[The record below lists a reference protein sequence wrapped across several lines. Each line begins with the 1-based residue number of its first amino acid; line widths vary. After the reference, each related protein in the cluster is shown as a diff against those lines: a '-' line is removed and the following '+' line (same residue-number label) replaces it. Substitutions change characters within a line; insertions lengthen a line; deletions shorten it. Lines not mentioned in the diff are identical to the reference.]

1 VLRLL
6 VLEGNSR
13 AGRRRWAE
21 IAGCTPSESYAD
33 VLRALAPGAAV
44 DIATPADADARLP
57 QPIDAYQGIVITG
70 SALNIYQCEPEA
82 LRQIE
87 LVRTI
92 FTQGVPM
99 FGSCWG
105 LQLATVAA
113 GGEVSLN
120 PAGREVGFARKIA
133 LTDTGRTH
141 PMHAARGPVFDAPA
155 IHSDIVTRLPPDA
168 TVTARNAMS
177 EVQAAEIRSGSG
189 RFWGVQ
195 YHPEFNLQD
204 VAWVIRRI
212 GQPLVDEG
220 FFADNTELERYAADL
235 AILYRDRTRRDIL
248 WRLGL
253 DRDVVDDDLRQAEI
267 SNWIASL
274 VATRNEEERLR
285 STEVGL

>member
-1 VLRLL
+1 MLRLL
-6 VLEGNSR
+6 VLEGNSLD
-13 AGRRRWAE
+13 GRRRWAE
-21 IAGCTPSESYAD
+21 IAGATPSESYAD
-33 VLRALAPGAAV
+33 VLRALAPEAAI

-57 QPIDAYQGIVITG
+57 QPIEAYQGIVITG
-70 SALNIYQCEPEA
+70 SALNIYQREPES

-87 LVRTI
+87 LVRTV
-92 FTQGVPM
+92 FARGVPM

-105 LQLATVAA
+105 LQLASVAA

-133 LTDTGRTH
+133 LTEAGRDH
-141 PMHAARGPVFDAPA
+141 PMHAARGAVFDAPA

-177 EVQAAEIRSGSG
+177 EVQAAEIRSGRG

-195 YHPEFNLQD
+195 YHPEFSLQD
-204 VAWVIRRI
+204 IAWVIRRI
-212 GQPLVDEG
+212 GRPLVEEG
-220 FFADNTELERYAADL
+220 FFADPAELERYAADL
-235 AILYRDRTRRDIL
+235 ATLHHDRARRDIL

-253 DRDVVDDDLRQAEI
+253 DQDVANDRVRQVEI

-274 VATRNEEERLR
+274 AQ
-285 STEVGL
+285 G

>member
-1 VLRLL
+1 LENCKVLRLL
-6 VLEGNSR
+6 VLEGNSLI
-13 AGRRRWAE
+13 GRRRWAE
-21 IAGCTPSESYAD
+21 IAGQTPSESYAD
-33 VLRALAPGAAV
+33 VLRALAPDAMV
-44 DIATPADADARLP
+44 EICTPADADARLP
-57 QPIDAYQGIVITG
+57 QPIDGYQGIVITG
-70 SALNIYQCEPEA
+70 SALNIYQREPES

-92 FTQGVPM
+92 FAQGVPM

-133 LTDTGRTH
+133 LTDAGRAH
-141 PMHAARGPVFDAPA
+141 PMHAGRGVVFDAPA
-155 IHSDIVTRLPPDA
+155 IHSDIVTKLPPDA
-168 TVTARNAMS
+168 TVTARNDMS
-177 EVQAAEIRSGSG
+177 DVQAAEIRSGRG

-195 YHPEFNLQD
+195 YHPEFSLQD
-204 VAWVIRRI
+204 ISWVIKRI

-220 FFADNTELERYAADL
+220 FFADFAELERYAADL
-235 AILYRDRTRRDIL
+235 AILHGNRTRRDIL

-253 DRDVVDDDLRQAEI
+253 DQDVANDRLRQAEI

-274 VATRNEEERLR
+274 DRR
-285 STEVGL
+285 

>member
-1 VLRLL
+1 MLRLL
-6 VLEGNSR
+6 VLEGNSL

-21 IAGCTPSESYAD
+21 ITGHTPSESYAD
-33 VLRALAPGAAV
+33 VLRALAPDAVV

-70 SALNIYQCEPEA
+70 SALNIYQREPEA

-92 FTQGVPM
+92 FAQGVPM

-120 PAGREVGFARKIA
+120 PAGREVAFARKIA
-133 LTDTGRTH
+133 LTEAGRAH
-141 PMHAARGPVFDAPA
+141 PMHAARGEVFDAPA
-155 IHSDIVTRLPPDA
+155 IHSDIVTTLPPDT

-177 EVQAAEIRSGSG
+177 EVQAAEIRSGRG

-195 YHPEFNLQD
+195 YHPEFSLQD
-204 VAWVIRRI
+204 LAWVIRRI
-212 GQPLVDEG
+212 GLPLVDEG
-220 FFADNTELERYAADL
+220 FFGDLAELERYAADL
-235 AILYRDRTRRDIL
+235 ATLHRDRTRRDLL

-253 DRDVVDDDLRQAEI
+253 DQDVANDTLRQAEI
-267 SNWIASL
+267 SNWLASL
-274 VATRNEEERLR
+274 ERR
-285 STEVGL
+285 

>member
-1 VLRLL
+1 MLRLL
-6 VLEGNSR
+6 VLEGNSLD
-13 AGRRRWAE
+13 GRRRWAE
-21 IAGCTPSESYAD
+21 VAGATPSESYAA
-33 VLRALAPGAAV
+33 VLRALAPHAAI

-57 QPIDAYQGIVITG
+57 QPIEAYQGIVITG
-70 SALNIYQCEPEA
+70 SALNIYQREPES

-87 LVRTI
+87 LVRAI

-105 LQLATVAA
+105 LQLACVAA

-133 LTDTGRTH
+133 LTEAGRDH
-141 PMHAARGPVFDAPA
+141 PMHAARGAVFDAPA

-177 EVQAAEIRSGSG
+177 EVQAAEIRSGRG

-195 YHPEFNLQD
+195 YHPEFSLQD
-204 VAWVIRRI
+204 VAWVLRRI
-212 GQPLVDEG
+212 GQPLVEEG
-220 FFADNTELERYAADL
+220 FFAALAELERYAADL
-235 AILYRDRTRRDIL
+235 AILHHDRARRDIL

-253 DRDVVDDDLRQAEI
+253 DQDVANDGMRQTEI

-274 VATRNEEERLR
+274 A
-285 STEVGL
+285 

>member
-6 VLEGNSR
+6 VLEGNSL

-21 IAGCTPSESYAD
+21 IAGVTPSESYAD
-33 VLRALAPGAAV
+33 VLRELAPGAVV
-44 DIATPADADARLP
+44 DICTPADADARVP
-57 QPIDAYQGIVITG
+57 QPLDAYQGIVITG
-70 SALNIYQCEPEA
+70 SALNIYQREPEA

-87 LVRTI
+87 LVRAI
-92 FTQGVPM
+92 FAQGVPM

-133 LTDTGRTH
+133 LTEAGRAH
-141 PMHAARGPVFDAPA
+141 PMHARRGDVFDAPA
-155 IHSDIVTRLPPDA
+155 IHSDIVTRLPPDT

-177 EVQAAEIRSGSG
+177 EVQAAEIRNGRG

-195 YHPEFNLQD
+195 YHPEFSLQD
-204 VAWVIRRI
+204 IAWVIRRI

-220 FFADNTELERYAADL
+220 FFADVDELERYAADL
-235 AILYRDRTRRDIL
+235 VALHHERARRDIL

-253 DRDVVDDDLRQAEI
+253 DQDLANDELRRAEI

-274 VATRNEEERLR
+274 DRR
-285 STEVGL
+285 

>member
-1 VLRLL
+1 MLRLL
-6 VLEGNSR
+6 VLEGNSLD
-13 AGRRRWAE
+13 GRRRWAE
-21 IAGCTPSESYAD
+21 VAGATPSESYAA
-33 VLRALAPGAAV
+33 VLRALAPDAAI

-70 SALNIYQCEPEA
+70 STLNIYQREPES

-87 LVRTI
+87 LVRAV

-105 LQLATVAA
+105 LQLASVAA

-133 LTDTGRTH
+133 LTEAGRDH
-141 PMHAARGPVFDAPA
+141 PMHAARGAVFDAPA

-177 EVQAAEIRSGSG
+177 EVQAAEIRSGRG

-195 YHPEFNLQD
+195 YHPEFSLQD
-204 VAWVIRRI
+204 VAWVLRRI
-212 GQPLVDEG
+212 GQPLVEEG
-220 FFADNTELERYAADL
+220 FFAAPAELERYAADL
-235 AILYRDRTRRDIL
+235 AILHHDRARRDIL

-253 DRDVVDDDLRQAEI
+253 DQDVANDGMRQTEI

-274 VATRNEEERLR
+274 AR
-285 STEVGL
+285 G

>member
-6 VLEGNSR
+6 VLEGNSL
-13 AGRRRWAE
+13 AGRKRWAE
-21 IAGCTPSESYAD
+21 IAGLTPSESYAD
-33 VLRALAPGAAV
+33 VLRALAPGAIV
-44 DIATPADADARLP
+44 DVCTPADADAHLP

-70 SALNIYQCEPEA
+70 SALNIYQREPES

-87 LVRTI
+87 LVRAI
-92 FTQGVPM
+92 FAQGVPM

-113 GGEVSLN
+113 GGEVTLN

-133 LTDTGRTH
+133 LTDAGRAH
-141 PMHAARGPVFDAPA
+141 PMHAARTAVFDAPA

-177 EVQAAEIRSGSG
+177 EVQAADIRSGRG

-195 YHPEFNLQD
+195 YHPEFSLQD
-204 VAWVIRRI
+204 VAWVLRRI
-212 GQPLVDEG
+212 GRPLVDEG
-220 FFADNTELERYAADL
+220 FFTDLAELERHAADL
-235 AILYRDRTRRDIL
+235 AALHHDRARRDIL

-253 DRDVVDDDLRQAEI
+253 DQDVANDSLRQAEI
-267 SNWIASL
+267 SNWIVSL
-274 VATRNEEERLR
+274 DRR
-285 STEVGL
+285 

>member
-1 VLRLL
+1 MLKLL
-6 VLEGNSR
+6 VLEGNSLD
-13 AGRRRWAE
+13 GRRRWAE
-21 IAGCTPSESYAD
+21 VAGHTPSESYAE
-33 VLRALAPGAAV
+33 VLRALAPGAVV

-57 QPIDAYQGIVITG
+57 QPIQAYQGIVITG
-70 SALNIYQCEPEA
+70 SALNIYQREPEA

-92 FTQGVPM
+92 FTEGVPM

-120 PAGREVGFARKIA
+120 PAGREVAFARKIA
-133 LTDTGRTH
+133 LTEAGRGH
-141 PMHAARGPVFDAPA
+141 PLHAGRGEVFDAPA

-177 EVQAAEIRSGSG
+177 EVQAAEIRNGRG

-195 YHPEFNLQD
+195 YHPEFSLQD
-204 VAWVIRRI
+204 LAWVVRRI

-220 FFADNTELERYAADL
+220 FFADPAELERYAADL
-235 AILYRDRTRRDIL
+235 ASLHHDRARRDLL

-253 DRDVVDDDLRQAEI
+253 DQDIADDRLRQAEI

-274 VATRNEEERLR
+274 DR
-285 STEVGL
+285 G

>member
-1 VLRLL
+1 MLRLL
-6 VLEGNSR
+6 VLEGNSLD
-13 AGRRRWAE
+13 GRRRWAE
-21 IAGCTPSESYAD
+21 VAGATPSESYAA
-33 VLRALAPGAAV
+33 VLRALAPDAAI

-57 QPIDAYQGIVITG
+57 QPVEAYQGIVITG
-70 SALNIYQCEPEA
+70 SALNIYQREPES

-87 LVRTI
+87 LVRAI

-105 LQLATVAA
+105 LQLACVAA

-133 LTDTGRTH
+133 LTEAGRDH
-141 PMHAARGPVFDAPA
+141 PMHAARGAVFDAPA

-177 EVQAAEIRSGSG
+177 EVQAAEIRSGRG

-195 YHPEFNLQD
+195 YHPEFSLQD
-204 VAWVIRRI
+204 VAWVLRRI
-212 GQPLVDEG
+212 GQPLVEEG
-220 FFADNTELERYAADL
+220 FFAAPAELERYAADL
-235 AILYRDRTRRDIL
+235 AILHHDRARRDIL

-253 DRDVVDDDLRQAEI
+253 DQDVANDGMRQTEI

-274 VATRNEEERLR
+274 AR
-285 STEVGL
+285 G

>member
-1 VLRLL
+1 MPRLL
-6 VLEGNSR
+6 VLEGNSL

-21 IAGCTPSESYAD
+21 IAGLTPSESYAD
-33 VLRALAPGAAV
+33 VLRALAPEAVV

-57 QPIDAYQGIVITG
+57 QPIDAYHGIVITG
-70 SALNIYQCEPEA
+70 SALNIYQREPEA

-92 FTQGVPM
+92 FAQGVPM

-133 LTDTGRTH
+133 LTEAGRAH
-141 PMHAARGPVFDAPA
+141 PMHAARSVVFDAPA
-155 IHSDIVTRLPPDA
+155 IHSDIVTTLPPDG
-168 TVTARNAMS
+168 TVTACNAMS
-177 EVQAAEIRSGSG
+177 EVQAAEIRSGRG

-195 YHPEFNLQD
+195 YHPEFSLQD
-204 VAWVIRRI
+204 VACVIRLI

-220 FFADNTELERYAADL
+220 FFADLAELERYAADL
-235 AILYRDRTRRDIL
+235 ATLHHDRARGDLL

-253 DRDVVDDDLRQAEI
+253 DQDVADDALRQAEI
-267 SNWIASL
+267 GNWLASL
-274 VATRNEEERLR
+274 DHRQAATSR
-285 STEVGL
+285 TG

>member
-1 VLRLL
+1 MLRLL
-6 VLEGNSR
+6 VLEGNSLD
-13 AGRRRWAE
+13 GRRRWAE
-21 IAGCTPSESYAD
+21 VAGATPSESYAA
-33 VLRALAPGAAV
+33 VLRALAPDAAI

-57 QPIDAYQGIVITG
+57 QPIEAYQGIVITG
-70 SALNIYQCEPEA
+70 SALNIYQREPES

-87 LVRTI
+87 LVRAI
-92 FTQGVPM
+92 FAQGVPM

-105 LQLATVAA
+105 LQLASVAA

-133 LTDTGRTH
+133 LTEAGRDH
-141 PMHAARGPVFDAPA
+141 PMHAARGAVFDAPA

-177 EVQAAEIRSGSG
+177 EVQAAEIRSGRG

-195 YHPEFNLQD
+195 YHPEFSLQD
-204 VAWVIRRI
+204 VAWVLRRI
-212 GQPLVDEG
+212 GQPLVEEG
-220 FFADNTELERYAADL
+220 FFAAPAELERYAADL
-235 AILYRDRTRRDIL
+235 AILHHDRARRDIL

-253 DRDVVDDDLRQAEI
+253 DQDVANDGMRQTEI

-274 VATRNEEERLR
+274 AR
-285 STEVGL
+285 G

>member
-1 VLRLL
+1 MLRLL
-6 VLEGNSR
+6 VLEGNSL

-21 IAGCTPSESYAD
+21 VAGHTPSESYAD
-33 VLRALAPGAAV
+33 VLRALAPDAQV
-44 DIATPADADARLP
+44 DIATPADADATLP

-70 SALNIYQCEPEA
+70 SALNIYQREPEA

-92 FTQGVPM
+92 FAQGVPM

-113 GGEVSLN
+113 GGQVSLN
-120 PAGREVGFARKIA
+120 PAGREVAFARKIM
-133 LTDTGRTH
+133 LTEAGRGH
-141 PMHAARGPVFDAPA
+141 PLHAARNEVFDAPA
-155 IHSDIVTRLPPDA
+155 IHSDIVTTLPPDA
-168 TVTARNAMS
+168 TVTARNAFS
-177 EVQAAEIRSGSG
+177 EVQAAEIRIGRG

-195 YHPEFNLQD
+195 YHPEFSLQD

-220 FFADNTELERYAADL
+220 FFADMAELERYAADL
-235 AILYRDRTRRDIL
+235 ATLHHDRARRDLL

-253 DRDVVDDDLRQAEI
+253 DQDVANDGLRQTEI
-267 SNWIASL
+267 SNWIGSL
-274 VATRNEEERLR
+274 ARR
-285 STEVGL
+285 

>member
-1 VLRLL
+1 MLRLL
-6 VLEGNSR
+6 VLEGNSLD
-13 AGRRRWAE
+13 GRRRWAE
-21 IAGCTPSESYAD
+21 VAGATPSESYAA
-33 VLRALAPGAAV
+33 VLRALAPDAAI

-57 QPIDAYQGIVITG
+57 QPIEAYQGIVITG
-70 SALNIYQCEPEA
+70 SALNIYQREPES

-87 LVRTI
+87 LVRAI

-105 LQLATVAA
+105 LQLACVAA

-133 LTDTGRTH
+133 LTEAGRDH
-141 PMHAARGPVFDAPA
+141 PMHAARGAVFDAPA

-177 EVQAAEIRSGSG
+177 EVQAAEIRSGRG

-195 YHPEFNLQD
+195 YHPEFSLQD
-204 VAWVIRRI
+204 VAWVLRRI
-212 GQPLVDEG
+212 GQPLVEEG
-220 FFADNTELERYAADL
+220 FFAALAELERYAADL
-235 AILYRDRTRRDIL
+235 AILHHDRARRDIL

-253 DRDVVDDDLRQAEI
+253 DQDVANDGMRQTEI

-274 VATRNEEERLR
+274 AR
-285 STEVGL
+285 G

>member
-1 VLRLL
+1 MLRLL

-13 AGRRRWAE
+13 DGRRRWAE
-21 IAGCTPSESYAD
+21 VAGATPSESYAA
-33 VLRALAPGAAV
+33 VLRALAPDAAV

-57 QPIDAYQGIVITG
+57 QPIEAYQGIVITG
-70 SALNIYQCEPEA
+70 SALNIYQREPEA

-87 LVRTI
+87 LVRTV
-92 FTQGVPM
+92 FAQGVPM

-133 LTDTGRTH
+133 LTEAGRDH
-141 PMHAARGPVFDAPA
+141 PMHAARGAVFDAPA

-177 EVQAAEIRSGSG
+177 EVQAAEIRSGRG

-195 YHPEFNLQD
+195 YHPEFSLQD
-204 VAWVIRRI
+204 VAWVLRRV
-212 GQPLVDEG
+212 GQPLVEEG
-220 FFADNTELERYAADL
+220 FFADPAELERYAADL
-235 AILYRDRTRRDIL
+235 ATLHRDRTRRDIL

-253 DRDVVDDDLRQAEI
+253 DRDVANDGVRQAEI
-267 SNWIASL
+267 SNWIAAL
-274 VATRNEEERLR
+274 AR
-285 STEVGL
+285 S

>member
-1 VLRLL
+1 MLRLL
-6 VLEGNSR
+6 VLEGNSL

-21 IAGCTPSESYAD
+21 VAGHTPSESYAD
-33 VLRALAPGAAV
+33 VLRALAPEAVV
-44 DIATPADADARLP
+44 DIATPADADAQLP

-70 SALNIYQCEPEA
+70 SALNIYQREPEA

-87 LVRTI
+87 LVRKI
-92 FTQGVPM
+92 FAQGVPM

-133 LTDTGRTH
+133 LTEAGRAH
-141 PMHAARGPVFDAPA
+141 RLHAARGSVFDAPA

-168 TVTARNAMS
+168 TVTARNGMS
-177 EVQAAEIRSGSG
+177 EVQAAEIRYGRG

-195 YHPEFNLQD
+195 YHPEFSFQD
-204 VAWVIRRI
+204 VAWVISRI

-220 FFADNTELERYAADL
+220 FFADLAELERYAADL
-235 AILYRDRTRRDIL
+235 ATLHRDRGRRDVL

-253 DRDVVDDDLRQAEI
+253 DQDVADDALRQAEI
-267 SNWIASL
+267 SNWLASL
-274 VATRNEEERLR
+274 DRR
-285 STEVGL
+285 

>member
-1 VLRLL
+1 MLRLL
-6 VLEGNSR
+6 VLEGNSL

-21 IAGCTPSESYAD
+21 VAGLTPSESYAD
-33 VLRALAPGAAV
+33 VLRALAPGAVV
-44 DIATPADADARLP
+44 DICTPADADARLP
-57 QPIDAYQGIVITG
+57 QPLDAYQGIVITG
-70 SALNIYQCEPEA
+70 SALNIYQREPES

-87 LVRTI
+87 LVRAI
-92 FTQGVPM
+92 FVQGVPM

-133 LTDTGRTH
+133 LTELGRAH
-141 PMHAARGPVFDAPA
+141 PMHVARGDVFDAPA
-155 IHSDIVTRLPPDA
+155 IHSDIVTRLPPDT

-177 EVQAAEIRSGSG
+177 EVQAAEIRNGRG

-195 YHPEFNLQD
+195 YHPEFSLQD
-204 VAWVIRRI
+204 VSWVIRRI

-220 FFADNTELERYAADL
+220 FFADLAELERYAVDL
-235 AILYRDRTRRDIL
+235 AALHHDRARRDIL

-253 DRDVVDDDLRQAEI
+253 DQDVANDGLRQAEI

-274 VATRNEEERLR
+274 DAR
-285 STEVGL
+285 